1 MNETTLR
8 RAIVTGA
15 SSGIGAATVRELR
28 AQGWQVV
35 AAARRLD
42 KLEALAAE
50 TGAEALALDVTS
62 DESVA
67 AFRDAVLAGGPVHSV
82 VNNAGGAIGLE
93 PVESGKVE
101 DWSWMYDVNVLG
113 ALRVTQA
120 FLPAL
125 REAGGGDLVFVTSIA
140 AYLTYEGGAGYT
152 AAKHAERM
160 IANTLRLELSG
171 EPIRIIEIAPGAVA
185 TDEFSLVR
193 FAGDAERAAAVYQG
207 YQPLVAEDVA
217 EAIVWTL
224 SRPSHVNID
233 TLQLRPVAQAA
244 PHKVAKTLR

>member
-1 MNETTLR
+1 MTEPTIR
-8 RAIVTGA
+8 RAVVTGA
-15 SSGIGAATVRELR
+15 SSGIGAATVRQLR
-28 AQGWQVV
+28 GQGWQVV

-42 KLEALAAE
+42 KLRALAAE
-50 TGAEALALDVTS
+50 TGAEALELDVTS
-62 DESVA
+62 DVSVA
-67 AFRDAVLAGGPVHSV
+67 AFRDAVLATGPVHTV
-82 VNNAGGAIGLE
+82 INNAGGAIGLE
-93 PVESGKVE
+93 PVEFGKTA

-140 AYLTYEGGAGYT
+140 AYLAYEGGAGYT

-160 IANTLRLELSG
+160 IAKTLRLELSG

-193 FAGDAERAAAVYQG
+193 FGGDAERAAAVYQG

-217 EAIVWTL
+217 DAIVWTVT
-224 SRPSHVNID
+224 RPSHVNID
-233 TLQLRPVAQAA
+233 TLELRPVAQAA
-244 PHKVAKTLR
+244 PHKVAKTLP